1 MWRPHEFAG
10 QSVQASAP
18 VFVLYFPAAQRTQST
33 PFSPAVYPDKHVQ
46 SVTDVDNAGLWVFK
60 GHVTH
65 WSEPVTPLYF
75 PDSQAVHASPSP
87 PVYDASHWHALK
99 LTLAVF
105 PSVLL
110 LAGHAVHAS
119 EPTVSLY
126 VLAGHASQ
134 DEPSA
139 PV

>member
-1 MWRPHEFAG
+1 MFRG
-10 QSVQASAP
+10 Q
-18 VFVLYFPAAQRTQST
+18 
-33 PFSPAVYPDKHVQ
+33 
-46 SVTDVDNAGLWVFK
+46 
-60 GHVTH
+60 VTH

-75 PDSQAVHASPSP
+75 PDSQPTHFPPSP

-119 EPTVSLY
+119 EPTLSLY
-126 VLAGHASQ
+126 VLAGQASQ
-134 DEPSA
+134 EEPSE